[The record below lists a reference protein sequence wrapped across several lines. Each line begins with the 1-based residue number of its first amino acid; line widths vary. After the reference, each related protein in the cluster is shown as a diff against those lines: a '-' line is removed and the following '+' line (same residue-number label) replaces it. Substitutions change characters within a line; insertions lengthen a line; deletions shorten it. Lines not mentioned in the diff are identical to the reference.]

1 MRNIFFAFLIAI
13 ISSSFV
19 VTDVQAKRFGGG
31 SKVGK
36 SFFSKK
42 KTAPTQN
49 TAPAAKTNGAKKA
62 GMAGLM
68 GGLLAGG
75 LLGALFFGGGFEGMQ
90 FMDIILIALAGF
102 LIFKIISMIR
112 AQKASQNMATNAG
125 QFRMNAQDFDN
136 AGGQDSAHETVAVP
150 AWFNEEQFVK
160 GAKSHF
166 AILQKAWDEQN
177 WTEIASYTN
186 DDVLAELKRARAELS
201 DDLNT
206 QVVEVEAQLIGFEE
220 QADFAVVGIQFFGK
234 IKEDSALVAK
244 PFNETWHLT
253 RDTHQENADWVIAG
267 IEQNDD

>member
-1 MRNIFFAFLIAI
+1 MRNIFFALLIAVV
-13 ISSSFV
+13 SSSFV

-112 AQKASQNMATNAG
+112 AQKASQSMATNAG
-125 QFRMNAQDFDN
+125 QFRMNAQDFNN
-136 AGGQDSAHETVAVP
+136 AGGQSAAEEAIAVP
-150 AWFNEEQFVK
+150 AWFDEAQFVK

-166 AILQKAWDEQN
+166 AILQQAWDVQN
-177 WTEIASYTN
+177 WEEISSYTTP
-186 DDVLAELKRARAELS
+186 DVLAELKKARAELS

-206 QVVEVEAQLIGFEE
+206 QVVEVEAQLIGFREE
-220 QADFAVVGIQFFGK
+220 ADFAVVGIQFYGK
-234 IKEDSALVAK
+234 VKEDSALVAK
-244 PFNETWHLT
+244 DFNESWHLT
-253 RDTHQENADWVIAG
+253 RDTREQNADWVIAG